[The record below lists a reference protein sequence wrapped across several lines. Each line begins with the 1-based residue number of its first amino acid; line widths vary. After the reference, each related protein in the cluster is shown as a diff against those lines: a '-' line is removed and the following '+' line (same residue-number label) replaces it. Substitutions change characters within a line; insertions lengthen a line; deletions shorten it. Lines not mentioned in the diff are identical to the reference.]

1 MFLTAAHEGV
11 SKSIDFERVT
21 EALKRRGN
29 VRLRSSLVAASLWPL
44 RPGTP
49 LPSGR
54 QTATHLPVLFPPRR
68 HKILARCLAW
78 CTHHAADN
86 FFFIPP
92 HADPNLLPCRT
103 RTTRTSRRRTAPV
116 TAVAGTSPRRT
127 HAHSRARPRTPPSR
141 ERLNKRLTT
150 SPSPFAPQPRLQ
162 LAPRYDPQ
170 IRSRPLPP
178 LLPREGRGDRL
189 CQVPIIMWLVWGR
202 RDSV

>member
-1 MFLTAAHEGV
+1 MEMCA
-11 SKSIDFERVT
+11 SRSI
-21 EALKRRGN
+21 
-29 VRLRSSLVAASLWPL
+29 VAASLWPL
-44 RPGTP
+44 RPGS
-49 LPSGR
+49 LSPSGR

-68 HKILARCLAW
+68 HKILARCLAS

-127 HAHSRARPRTPPSR
+127 HAHSSRARPRTPPSR

-150 SPSPFAPQPRLQ
+150 SPSPLP
-162 LAPRYDPQ
+162 
-170 IRSRPLPP
+170 RSRVCNSRRGMIRKYGLD
-178 LLPREGRGDRL
+178 LCRRCFREKAEAIGFVKYR
-189 CQVPIIMWLVWGR
+189 
-202 RDSV
+202 